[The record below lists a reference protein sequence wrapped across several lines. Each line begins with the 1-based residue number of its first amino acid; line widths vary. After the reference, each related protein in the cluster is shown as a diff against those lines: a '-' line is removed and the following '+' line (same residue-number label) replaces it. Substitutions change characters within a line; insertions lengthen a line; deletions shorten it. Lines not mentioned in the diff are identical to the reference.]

1 MSCGAIVIAVFLK
14 RTCVEVVGAPQL
26 RVDGERFLQDLAR
39 AGRVALLKQGA
50 ANVSPAVRILRI
62 GFGDFLKGRG
72 GSFQIALQEQANAVI
87 VPAGPILFGRDSLWL
102 RRESRSRKNAQC
114 LGVLRDDSDREIG
127 NRFEVTG
134 DTRGVAVERPFAV
147 VVVRRSRG
155 GRCACI
161 RRSTWFAL
169 CGFFRFDARKGEM
182 RIEPAELAIVELGV
196 ERNFVARIF
205 GNVKTE
211 VCCIRG
217 TRRDQMDVHDRA
229 SGPGVALVDGIAV
242 AIDLQRT
249 IEVRSRFD
257 GTFTVVLDFS
267 APEEYLAFFISRLQL
282 EPDLEGV
289 HRATWEKVADFAG
302 THDHVH
308 AGVIAAAHGRVSAID
323 RSRNWADFAGGA
335 LG

>member
-1 MSCGAIVIAVFLK
+1 
-14 RTCVEVVGAPQL
+14 
-26 RVDGERFLQDLAR
+26 
-39 AGRVALLKQGA
+39 
-50 ANVSPAVRILRI
+50 
-62 GFGDFLKGRG
+62 
-72 GSFQIALQEQANAVI
+72 
-87 VPAGPILFGRDSLWL
+87 
-102 RRESRSRKNAQC
+102 
-114 LGVLRDDSDREIG
+114 
-127 NRFEVTG
+127 
-134 DTRGVAVERPFAV
+134 
-147 VVVRRSRG
+147 
-155 GRCACI
+155 
-161 RRSTWFAL
+161 
-169 CGFFRFDARKGEM
+169 
-182 RIEPAELAIVELGV
+182 
-196 ERNFVARIF
+196 IF

-217 TRRDQMDVHDRA
+217 TRSDQMDVHDRA

-308 AGVIAAAHGRVSAID
+308 AGVIAAAHGSVRAGKAMRMHESVHIAIVERRHSRHVAIGTVHGGLGIVEGARALSGYATSLPVIVFIEAANPAVTIYRD
-323 RSRNWADFAGGA
+323 IQMDLMARRTELRSICAHEG
-335 LG
+335 L